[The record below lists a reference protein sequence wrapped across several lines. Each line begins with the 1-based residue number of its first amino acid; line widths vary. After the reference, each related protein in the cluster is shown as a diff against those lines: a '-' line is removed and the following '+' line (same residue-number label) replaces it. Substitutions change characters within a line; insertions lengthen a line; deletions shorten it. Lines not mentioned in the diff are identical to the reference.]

1 MSAWTPAEI
10 HTILPTY
17 FEMLAME
24 IRGESFVKARYK
36 ETMAAQ
42 LGTRNSKA
50 VEYKFMN
57 ISAVLEKHGFPYIVG
72 YKPLRN
78 YQALL
83 EPLVIDYIAQ
93 RDDLTQLF
101 LNYVVRDNIEAQSNL
116 DFSKL
121 SVSSPPP
128 PDISDT
134 AVHPQSKGRQV
145 RKYNYLEIEQRN
157 QRLGTLGE
165 ELVYQYEKWR
175 LYENGKSALADKIEW
190 TAQEKGDGAGFD
202 IRSFNI
208 DGTDRFLEVKTTQF
222 NERTPIYFTRN
233 ELRFSQEFATNFH
246 LYRVFNF
253 TSHPGLFTLQGS
265 LDSICK
271 PEPISFIGRF

>member
-1 MSAWTPAEI
+1 MPAWTPAEI

-36 ETMAAQ
+36 EMMAAQ
-42 LGTRNSKA
+42 LGTRNSIA

-57 ISAVLEKHGFPYIVG
+57 ISAVLDEHGFPYIVG
-72 YKPLRN
+72 YRPLGK

-93 RDDLTQLF
+93 RDDLAQLF
-101 LNYVVRDNIEAQSNL
+101 LNYVIRDNIEAQSNL

-157 QRLGTLGE
+157 QRLGSLGE

-175 LYENGKSALADKIEW
+175 LHENGKSALADKIEW

-253 TSHPGLFTLQGS
+253 TSHPGLFTSQGS

>member
-1 MSAWTPAEI
+1 MSAWTPNEI
-10 HTILPTY
+10 HTILPAY

-24 IRGESFVKARYK
+24 IHGEVFVKARYK
-36 ETMAAQ
+36 KAMAAQ
-42 LGTRNSKA
+42 LETRNSKA

-83 EPLVIDYIAQ
+83 EPVVNDYIKQ
-93 RDDLTQLF
+93 HDDLEQLF
-101 LNYVVRDNIEAQSNL
+101 LNYVVRDNIESQLNL

-121 SVSSPPP
+121 SVTPPLP
-128 PDISDT
+128 TSISNT
-134 AVHPQSKGRQV
+134 EAPQQPKGRQV
-145 RKYNYLEIEQRN
+145 RKHNYLEIEQRN
-157 QRLGTLGE
+157 RRLGELGE
-165 ELVYQYEKWR
+165 ELVFQFEKWR
-175 LYENGKSALADKIEW
+175 LQENGKAKLADRIEW
-190 TAQEKGDGAGFD
+190 TAQELGDGAGFD

-208 DGTDRFLEVKTTQF
+208 DGTDRFVEVKTTQF

-233 ELRFSQEFATNFH
+233 ELSFSQESASNYH
-246 LYRVFNF
+246 LYRVFHF
-253 TSHPGLFTLQGS
+253 TSHPALFTLQGS

-271 PEPISFIGRF
+271 PDPISFIGRF